1 MKKLLVA
8 FLFAS
13 FAWLAV
19 PSVRHEVKVGAHTV
33 AVARTP
39 GDGLDAIATPT
50 LSLDVS
56 EALAACSSS
65 DVKNKCCPAACD
77 ANKTDHTKGNQ
88 ILRGCMKDLGCVS
101 GTTDGTVFSYCSCS
115 K

>member
-1 MKKLLVA
+1 MKKLLAA
-8 FLFAS
+8 FLTSVVCLAS
-13 FAWLAV
+13 F
-19 PSVRHEVKVGAHTV
+19 SVRHEVKVGAHTV

-39 GDGLDAIATPT
+39 GDGLDEIATPT
-50 LSLDVS
+50 LSLDVP
-56 EALAACSSS
+56 EALAACASS

-77 ANKTDHTKGNQ
+77 ANKSDHTKANQ

-101 GTTDGTVFSYCSCS
+101 GSDATVFGYCGCS